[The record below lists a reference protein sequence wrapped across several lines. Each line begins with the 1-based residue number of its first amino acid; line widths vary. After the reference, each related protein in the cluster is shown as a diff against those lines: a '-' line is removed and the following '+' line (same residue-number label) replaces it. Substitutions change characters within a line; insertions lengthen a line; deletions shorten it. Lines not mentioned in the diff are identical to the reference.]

1 LKIAVLTLGCKVNQA
16 ESSSIEGT
24 LKSGG
29 HMIVNLA
36 DKPDVCIVN
45 TCTVTA
51 KSDYQ
56 SRQLIRRAHKAGAK
70 VYVTG
75 CYSELNRDSIQAMD
89 GVDEV
94 ISNADKMSIINKLHN
109 ETISITSSLS
119 NSKSRLF
126 LKVQDGCNYSC
137 SYCTI
142 PRARGK
148 SRSISLIDIISDI
161 DRAVASGFNEVVLT
175 GIHLGTY
182 GIDLKPKVSLSEL
195 LATILKNTSI
205 KRMRLSSLEVREI
218 DSRLLE
224 LLTDK
229 RVCNHLHIPLQSG
242 SDKILKLMGR
252 MYDSAQFS
260 FKINEVAKRVQGISI
275 GTDVIVG
282 FPGEDGN
289 EFEST
294 RNLIDGLPISYLHV
308 FPFSSRPGTPA
319 STMPSNCSA
328 ENKKQRVHT
337 LTTLNQRKK
346 ELYLSRQLGKTL
358 DVLIEERLG
367 DGSYCGTSDNYLKV
381 VVSAG
386 NNKIGS
392 IVSSR
397 IESINEGRLIG
408 TPILSCN

>member
-1 LKIAVLTLGCKVNQA
+1 MKIAVLTLGCKVNQA